1 MSFLKYAPSNI
12 LVSFGANKLNQTS
25 HDGYDMLTL
34 PRLVYKLSDLKIKKI
49 FAGYNNNFVIDSKNE
64 IYSWGDNSSGQCG
77 HSDKFIIRSPK
88 QVFFPELYENDFIE
102 NICCGKNC
110 TYFISMNKKIFLCG
124 YNLIIGKVW
133 YNPTLLELNFDSNI
147 AEIKTGDDF
156 TLFLTEKGNLY
167 SMGSGSEGQLGIPN
181 IINELHL
188 KKYCQKPTKI
198 LNSIKSIACGAKY
211 AFAISFNNDIFCWG
225 ENKNNQL
232 GINYNVYNINNS
244 RNNHEK
250 KNILIPEKIE
260 GLEEFEIKNIQ
271 CGKNFSFFQ
280 KKNNDLL
287 GCGDNSK
294 DQLGI
299 SNNSNNINNEIIIPT
314 EIEQFSFLVVNRIS
328 CGEEHSI
335 AIIKDNTSDLTNIW
349 CWGSNEFGQL
359 GLGCHVSVS
368 KPKPNHYLLEFINHK
383 QIDIATGGFHTIIL
397 LQRKDFDEKNND
409 ETLIKLIFDNSKF

>member
-1 MSFLKYAPSNI
+1 M
-12 LVSFGANKLNQTS
+12 
-25 HDGYDMLTL
+25 
-34 PRLVYKLSDLKIKKI
+34 
-49 FAGYNNNFVIDSKNE
+49 
-64 IYSWGDNSSGQCG
+64 
-77 HSDKFIIRSPK
+77 
-88 QVFFPELYENDFIE
+88 IE
-102 NICCGKNC
+102 NICCGKNS
-110 TYFISMNKKIFLCG
+110 TYFISLNKKIFLCG
-124 YNLIIGKVW
+124 YNIIIDKVW

-147 AEIKTGDDF
+147 SEIKTGEDF

-167 SMGSGSEGQLGIPN
+167 SMGSGSEGQLGIPD
-181 IINELHL
+181 ITNESHL
-188 KKYCQKPTKI
+188 KKFCQKPTKI

-225 ENKNNQL
+225 ENKNSQL
-232 GINYNVYNINNS
+232 GINYNIFNSSNISN
-244 RNNHEK
+244 RREK
-250 KNILIPEKIE
+250 RNILIPEKIE

-299 SNNSNNINNEIIIPT
+299 SNNSNINNEIIVPT

-359 GLGCHVSVS
+359 GLGCHVNVS

-383 QIDIATGGFHTIIL
+383 PIDIAAGEFHTIIL
-397 LQRKDFDEKNND
+397 LQRKDYDEKNND
-409 ETLIKLIFDNSKF
+409 ETLIKLIVDNSKI